1 MGVMPGLRHH
11 AVLLLERFAANKRG
25 NVALIF
31 AIGLPAMILGALG
44 AVDLT
49 SVVTD
54 RTKMQAV
61 ADFSALNAAKQLAL
75 DTSPATATRAK
86 NEAESELAEIA
97 KRWSLTIDAQVVED
111 GKAVQVS
118 VRGHR
123 PSYFHDMLPKGGWT
137 ASASATAEIEGLT
150 PLCVLGSGDN
160 TGGLLGLG
168 LGATPNV
175 IALKNT
181 AHLSAASCLVQSNN
195 AIKVSNSA
203 AVEAQAVQAVGD
215 ASGAITP
222 AAMTGAATIDDP
234 FASLNTNVPSLCT
247 DLNVKLTAGTTTL
260 QPGVHC
266 GVISVLNNAKLILAP
281 GEHYFFA
288 STLTLANNSKLIGV
302 DVALI
307 FDTLSLFAFTDQS
320 DIELEG
326 RKTGPFA
333 GFVIAT
339 TKGNTKTFTISTTAA
354 HKLLGVV
361 YIPSGMLSV
370 TGNSQVA
377 ENSAWT
383 VIVAKALSIS
393 GGANLVVNAGYT
405 VNNVPPV
412 PTGVGPSAA
421 TSTVRLIN

>member
-1 MGVMPGLRHH
+1 MPTSLHH
-11 AVLLLERFAANKRG
+11 RLPLLKRFATNTRG

-31 AIGLPAMILGALG
+31 AIGLPALILGALG

-54 RTKMQAV
+54 RTKIQAV
-61 ADFSALNAAKQLAL
+61 ADFAALNAAKQLAL
-75 DTSPATATRAK
+75 DTSPATAMRAK
-86 NEAESELAEIA
+86 NEAQDELTEIA

-118 VRGHR
+118 ITAKR

-137 ASASATAEIEGLT
+137 AQASATAEIEGLT
-150 PLCVLGSGDN
+150 PLCVLGSGED

-168 LGATPNV
+168 FGSTANV
-175 IALKNT
+175 ISLKNT
-181 AHLSAASCLVQSNN
+181 AHISADSCLVQSNN

-203 AVEAQAVQAVGD
+203 AVEAQAVQSVGD
-215 ASGAITP
+215 ASGSISPTP
-222 AAMTGAATIDDP
+222 MTGAAAIDDP

-247 DLNVKLTAGTTTL
+247 DLNVQLTTGTTTL

-266 GVISVLNNAKLILAP
+266 GVISVLNDATLILAP

-288 STLTLANNSKLIGV
+288 STLTLANNSKLIGN
-302 DVALI
+302 DVVLI

-361 YIPSGMLSV
+361 YIPNGLLNV

-383 VIVAKALSIS
+383 VIVAKALSVS

-405 VNNVPPV
+405 VSKAPPV

>member
-1 MGVMPGLRHH
+1 MPGLRHH
-11 AVLLLERFAANKRG
+11 VLLLLKRFAANKRG

-31 AIGLPAMILGALG
+31 AIGLPALILGALG

-61 ADFSALNAAKQLAL
+61 ADFAALNAAKQLAL

-86 NEAESELAEIA
+86 NEAESELTEIA

-118 VRGHR
+118 VTGHR
-123 PSYFHDMLPKGGWT
+123 ASYFHDLLPKGGWT
-137 ASASATAEIEGLT
+137 ANASATAEIEGLT
-150 PLCVLGSGDN
+150 PLCVLGSGSD

-168 LGATPNV
+168 LGATSNV
-175 IALKNT
+175 IAVKNT

-203 AVEAQAVQAVGD
+203 AIEAQAVQAVGD
-215 ASGAITP
+215 ASGSITP
-222 AAMTGAATIDDP
+222 AAMTDAAAITDP

-266 GVISVLNNAKLILAP
+266 GVIAVLNNATLILAP

-288 STLTLANNSKLIGV
+288 STLTLANKSKLIGV
-302 DVALI
+302 NVALI

-421 TSTVRLIN
+421 SSTVKLVK

>member
-1 MGVMPGLRHH
+1 MPGLRHH
-11 AVLLLERFAANKRG
+11 VLLLLKRFAANKRG

-31 AIGLPAMILGALG
+31 AIGLPALILGALG

-61 ADFSALNAAKQLAL
+61 ADFAALNAAKQLAL

-86 NEAESELAEIA
+86 NEAESELTEIA

-118 VRGHR
+118 VTGHR
-123 PSYFHDMLPKGGWT
+123 ASYFHDLLPKGGWT
-137 ASASATAEIEGLT
+137 ANASATAEIEGLT
-150 PLCVLGSGDN
+150 PLCVLGSGSD

-168 LGATPNV
+168 LGATSNV
-175 IALKNT
+175 IAVKNT

-195 AIKVSNSA
+195 AIKVSNSGA
-203 AVEAQAVQAVGD
+203 IEAQAVQAVGD
-215 ASGAITP
+215 ASGSITP
-222 AAMTGAATIDDP
+222 AAMTDAAAITDP

-266 GVISVLNNAKLILAP
+266 GVIAVLNNATLILAP

-288 STLTLANNSKLIGV
+288 STLTLANKSKLIGV
-302 DVALI
+302 NVALI

-421 TSTVRLIN
+421 SSTVKLVK

>member
-1 MGVMPGLRHH
+1 MPGLHH
-11 AVLLLERFAANKRG
+11 HGLLLLKRFAANKRG

-31 AIGLPAMILGALG
+31 AIGLPAMLLSALG

-61 ADFSALNAAKQLAL
+61 ADFAALNAAKQLAL
-75 DTSPATATRAK
+75 DASPATATRAK
-86 NEAESELAEIA
+86 NEAQDELAEIA
-97 KRWSLTIDAQVVED
+97 KRWSLTIDAQVVEN

-118 VRGHR
+118 VTGHR
-123 PSYFHDMLPKGGWT
+123 SSYFHDLLPKGGWT
-137 ASASATAEIEGLT
+137 ANASATAEIEGLT
-150 PLCVLGSGDN
+150 PLCVLGSGSD
-160 TGGLLGLG
+160 TGGLTGPG
-168 LGATPNV
+168 FGATSDV
-175 IALKNT
+175 IALENT

-195 AIKVSNSA
+195 AIDVSNNSA
-203 AVEAQAVQAVGD
+203 IEAQAVQAVGD
-215 ASGAITP
+215 ASGSITP
-222 AAMTGAATIDDP
+222 AAMTGAATIADP
-234 FASLNTNVPSLCT
+234 FASLNMNVPSTCT
-247 DLNVKLTAGTTTL
+247 DQNVKVTAGATTL

-266 GVISVLNNAKLILAP
+266 GVISVLNNATLILAP
-281 GEHYFFA
+281 GEHYFSA
-288 STLTLANNSKLIGV
+288 ATLTLADKSRLIGV

-307 FDTLSLFAFTDQS
+307 FDAQSLFAFNDQS

-339 TKGNTKTFTISTTAA
+339 TKDNTKTFTISTTAA

-370 TGNSQVA
+370 TSNSQVA

-383 VIVAKALSIS
+383 VIVAKILNIS

-412 PTGVGPSAA
+412 PTGVGPTAA
-421 TSTVRLIN
+421 TSTVKLVK

>member
-1 MGVMPGLRHH
+1 MPGLRHH
-11 AVLLLERFAANKRG
+11 AVLLLKRFAANKRG

-31 AIGLPAMILGALG
+31 AIGLPAIVLSALG

-49 SVVTD
+49 SVIND

-150 PLCVLGSGDN
+150 PLCVLGSGNN

-168 LGATPNV
+168 LGATPDV

-260 QPGVHC
+260 QPRVHC
-266 GVISVLNNAKLILAP
+266 NVISVTNNATLILSP
-281 GEHYFFA
+281 REHYFC
-288 STLTLANNSKLIGV
+288 SLTLTLFNNSKLIGV

>member
-1 MGVMPGLRHH
+1 MGAMPGLRHQGLP
-11 AVLLLERFAANKRG
+11 LLKRFAANKRG

-61 ADFSALNAAKQLAL
+61 ADFAALNAAKQLAL
-75 DTSPATATRAK
+75 DTSSATATRAK
-86 NEAESELAEIA
+86 NEAQSELSEIA

-137 ASASATAEIEGLT
+137 AGVSATAEIEGLT
-150 PLCVLGSGDN
+150 PLCVLGSGTT

-168 LGATPNV
+168 LGATSDV
-175 IALKNT
+175 ITLKNT
-181 AHLSAASCLVQSNN
+181 AHLSADSCLVQSNN

-203 AVEAQAVQAVGD
+203 AVEAQAVQSVGD
-215 ASGAITP
+215 ASGSISP
-222 AAMTGAATIDDP
+222 EPMTGAASIKDP
-234 FASLNTNVPSLCT
+234 FASLNTNIPTLCT
-247 DLNVKLTAGTTTL
+247 DLNVTIVPGKPLKKGT
-260 QPGVHC
+260 HC
-266 GVISVLNNAKLILAP
+266 GVIVVPPNTTLQLEP
-281 GEHYFFA
+281 GEHYFSLA
-288 STLTLANNSKLIGV
+288 TLLVGSNAKLVGT
-302 DVALI
+302 DVVLI
-307 FDTLSLFAFTDQS
+307 FDTLSFFSFTAQS

-326 RKTGPFA
+326 RKSGPFA

-339 TKGNTKTFTISTTAA
+339 TKTNAKTFTISTSAA

-361 YIPSGMLSV
+361 YIPNGLLSIQ
-370 TGNSQVA
+370 GNNDVA
-377 ENSAWT
+377 ADSAWT
-383 VIVAKALSIS
+383 VIVAKTISIS
-393 GGANLVVNAGYT
+393 GGANLVVNANYT

-421 TSTVRLIN
+421 TSTVKLVK

>member
-1 MGVMPGLRHH
+1 MPTSHH
-11 AVLLLERFAANKRG
+11 HRLLLKRFAANTRG

-31 AIGLPAMILGALG
+31 AIGLPALIIGALG

-54 RTKMQAV
+54 RTKIQAV
-61 ADFSALNAAKQLAL
+61 ADFAALNAAKQLAL
-75 DTSPATATRAK
+75 DTSSATATRAK
-86 NEAESELAEIA
+86 NEAQDELTEIA
-97 KRWSLTIDAQVVED
+97 KRWALTIDAQVVED

-118 VRGHR
+118 ITAKR

-137 ASASATAEIEGLT
+137 AQASATAEIEGLT
-150 PLCVLGSGDN
+150 PLCVLGSGKN

-168 LGATPNV
+168 LGSTANV
-175 IALKNT
+175 ISLKNT
-181 AHLSAASCLVQSNN
+181 AHLSADSCLVQSNN

-203 AVEAQAVQAVGD
+203 AVKAQAVQSVGD
-215 ASGAITP
+215 ASGSISPTP
-222 AAMTGAATIDDP
+222 MTGAAEIGDP

-247 DLNVKLTAGTTTL
+247 DLNVQLTTGTTTL

-266 GVISVLNNAKLILAP
+266 GVISVLNNATLILAP

-288 STLTLANNSKLIGV
+288 STLTLANNSKLIGN
-302 DVALI
+302 DVVLI

-361 YIPSGMLSV
+361 YIPNGLLNV

-383 VIVAKALSIS
+383 VIVAKALSVS

-405 VNNVPPV
+405 VSKVPPV

>member
-1 MGVMPGLRHH
+1 MPGLPHQG
-11 AVLLLERFAANKRG
+11 LLLLKRFAANKRG

-31 AIGLPAMILGALG
+31 AIGLPALVLGALG

-54 RTKMQAV
+54 RAKMQAV

-75 DTSPATATRAK
+75 DTSSATAIRAK
-86 NEAESELAEIA
+86 NEAQDELSEIA

-118 VRGHR
+118 VTAHR

-137 ASASATAEIEGLT
+137 AHASATAEIEGLT
-150 PLCVLGSGDN
+150 PLCVLGSGKN

-181 AHLSAASCLVQSNN
+181 AHLSADSCLVQSNN

-203 AVEAQAVQAVGD
+203 AVDAQAVQAVGD
-215 ASGAITP
+215 ASGSINP
-222 AAMTGAATIDDP
+222 AAMTGAAEIEDP
-234 FASLNTNVPSLCT
+234 FTSLNTNVPSLCT

-266 GVISVLNNAKLILAP
+266 GVILVLNNATLILAP

-288 STLTLANNSKLIGV
+288 STLTLSNNSKLIGT

-361 YIPSGMLSV
+361 YIPNGMLNV

-383 VIVAKALSIS
+383 VIVAKALSVS

-405 VNNVPPV
+405 IANVPPV
-412 PTGVGPSAA
+412 PTGVGPSAS
-421 TSTVRLIN
+421 TSTVKLIK